1 MINSIALVPGS
12 IPITYYC
19 QQSYRRYHTDL
30 NFEWY
35 LGWLNTIG
43 TTFTKFFAPPPV
55 DGAVSQGIDI
65 GTNKMV
71 NMMSVKGIE
80 ASKNMLAMMIVMF
93 GGWRRQ

>member
-1 MINSIALVPGS
+1 MVFRFAE
-12 IPITYYC
+12 YY
-19 QQSYRRYHTDL
+19 RN
-30 NFEWY
+30 NFHKI
-35 LGWLNTIG
+35 LCS
-43 TTFTKFFAPPPV
+43 APV